1 MEASGY
7 AINLGMD
14 PNVLLSQGTE
24 DYIISVAMMQSA
36 LKLKN
41 SDKIEEIKVL
51 AELIGYEV
59 AKTIAKIF

>member
-1 MEASGY
+1 
-7 AINLGMD
+7 MD
-14 PNVLLSQGTE
+14 PQVLLRQGTE
-24 DYIISVAMMQSA
+24 DYLISISMIESA

-41 SDKIEEIKVL
+41 SEKIEEIKVL

>member
-1 MEASGY
+1 VEASGY